1 MGMAVGNNL
10 IKRNR
15 GERQLSWLPRKVTPL
30 LSGCIPHPYSNN
42 SRPELLWEELT
53 RNQTEPM
60 TQSNLLATTIMPEM
74 CT

>member
-30 LSGCIPHPYSNN
+30 LSGCIPHPYSNRVTDPTFPASIIVGGAYPKPN
-42 SRPELLWEELT
+42 
-53 RNQTEPM
+53 
-60 TQSNLLATTIMPEM
+60 
-74 CT
+74 